1 MATIRRLPAVI
12 LAVVAG
18 CTTIDSGEPPGP
30 PLPPDLARGAD
41 GKPVTG
47 WPASL
52 PASEAKQR
60 IARLLPAYVKDK
72 AGWAGDLH
80 AAFVAL
86 DIPQA
91 APTYCAAIAVIEQE
105 SSFSADPVVPGLPAI
120 VRRELDERAGRYGIP
135 ALVVSA
141 ALRLDS
147 PDGRSYNE
155 RIDALRTEKQ
165 LNQLFEEMIDRLP
178 LGRRLFADYNPVRTG
193 GPMQV
198 SIDFAERQARERAYP
213 YPVGRSLRDE
223 VFTRRGGVYFGSA
236 ILLDYPAPYDAAV
249 YRFADFN
256 AGRYSSRNAA
266 FQTALGR
273 VAGRAAGRRR
283 RPPALRPRPGG
294 RDPEQRRGGGAGD
307 RPPARHEP
315 GPDPPRP
322 APRKV
327 AGLRAQPA
335 LPPRLR
341 TRRPRRRPPAGPPGA
356 AADRPEESENP
367 AQADHRM
374 VREARRTSATGPAW
388 RVRSMPTHA
397 GRPVRIAATPSRF
410 PP

>member
-1 MATIRRLPAVI
+1 MPGIR
-12 LAVVAG
+12 LAVVAVLAIAAA
-18 CTTIDSGEPPGP
+18 CTTIDSGEPPGL

-41 GKPVTG
+41 GRTVTG

-52 PASEAKQR
+52 TPAEARQR
-60 IARLLPAYVKDK
+60 IGRLLPSQVKDK
-72 AGWAGDLH
+72 TGWAGDLH

-105 SSFSADPVVPGLPAI
+105 SSFSADPVVPGLPVI

-155 RIDALRTEKQ
+155 RIEALRTEKQ

-178 LGRRLFADYNPVRTG
+178 LGRRLLADYNPVRTG

-198 SIDFAERQARERAYP
+198 SIDFAEHQVRERAYP
-213 YPVGRSLRDE
+213 YPVAHSLRDE

-266 FQTALGR
+266 FQIALGR
-273 VAGRAAGRRR
+273 VSGRPLFADGDLLRYDRGQPVASASAVEEAALAIGSRLDMDRSRIRRDLLLEKSADFGRS
-283 RPPALRPRPGG
+283 PLYLRVF
-294 RDPEQRRGGGAGD
+294 E
-307 RPPARHEP
+307 
-315 GPDPPRP
+315 
-322 APRKV
+322 
-327 AGLRAQPA
+327 L
-335 LPPRLR
+335 
-341 TRRPRRRPPAGPPGA
+341 
-356 AADRPEESENP
+356 
-367 AQADHRM
+367 ADH
-374 VREARRTSATGPAW
+374 T
-388 RVRSMPTHA
+388 A
-397 GRPVRIAATPSRF
+397 GRPLARQALPQIDLKSPKINRKLTTEWFARRVEERYRNCLARPVDANARRPSG
-410 PP
+410 

>member
-1 MATIRRLPAVI
+1 MATIRWLPAVV

-52 PASEAKQR
+52 PANEAKQR
-60 IARLLPAYVKDK
+60 ISRLLPAYVKDK

-91 APTYCAAIAVIEQE
+91 GPTYCAAIAIIEQE

-223 VFTRRGGVYFGSA
+223 VFMRRGGVYFGSA

-266 FQTALGR
+266 FQLALGR
-273 VAGRAAGRRR
+273 VTGRPLAADGDLLRYDHGQAVATASSVEEAALAIAPRLDMNRAQIRRDLLLEKSPDFGRSPLYLRVFELADRATGRTQTRQALPQIDLKSPKIQRKLTTEWFAKRVDERYRTCLARPIDAEAR
-283 RPPALRPRPGG
+283 RPPG
-294 RDPEQRRGGGAGD
+294 
-307 RPPARHEP
+307 
-315 GPDPPRP
+315 
-322 APRKV
+322 
-327 AGLRAQPA
+327 
-335 LPPRLR
+335 
-341 TRRPRRRPPAGPPGA
+341 
-356 AADRPEESENP
+356 
-367 AQADHRM
+367 
-374 VREARRTSATGPAW
+374 
-388 RVRSMPTHA
+388 
-397 GRPVRIAATPSRF
+397 
-410 PP
+410 

>member
-1 MATIRRLPAVI
+1 MTAIRLLPATIFAI
-12 LAVVAG
+12 VAG
-18 CTTIDSGEPPGP
+18 CTTIETGEPPGP

-41 GKPVTG
+41 GKPVSG

-60 IARLLPAYVKDK
+60 IARLLPAYVKDR

-80 AAFVAL
+80 AAFVSL
-86 DIPQA
+86 DIPHG
-91 APTYCAAIAVIEQE
+91 APTYCAVIAVIEQE

-135 ALVVSA
+135 TLVVSA

-165 LNQLFEEMIDRLP
+165 LNALFEEMIDRLP

-198 SIDFAERQARERAYP
+198 SVDFAERQARDRAYP

-236 ILLDYPAPYDAAV
+236 ILLAYPAPYDAAV

-266 FQTALGR
+266 FQLALGR
-273 VAGRAAGRRR
+273 VAGRPLAADGDLLRYDHGQPIAAPSAVEEAALAVAPRLDLSRVHIRRDLLLEKSPDFGRSPLYLRVFELADHAAGRPLPRQALPQIDLKSPKIQRKLTTEWFAKRVDERYRTCLARPVDADAR
-283 RPPALRPRPGG
+283 RPSG
-294 RDPEQRRGGGAGD
+294 
-307 RPPARHEP
+307 
-315 GPDPPRP
+315 
-322 APRKV
+322 
-327 AGLRAQPA
+327 
-335 LPPRLR
+335 
-341 TRRPRRRPPAGPPGA
+341 
-356 AADRPEESENP
+356 
-367 AQADHRM
+367 
-374 VREARRTSATGPAW
+374 
-388 RVRSMPTHA
+388 
-397 GRPVRIAATPSRF
+397 
-410 PP
+410 